1 MCGDDYKM
9 NTKISWVIKSRYP
22 MMRQIKG
29 GIIKETVNKKLNYE
43 ELPFLFILCKRII
56 LVV

>member
-1 MCGDDYKM
+1 
-9 NTKISWVIKSRYP
+9 

-43 ELPFLFILCKRII
+43 ELLFLFILT
-56 LVV
+56 VVKEFYW